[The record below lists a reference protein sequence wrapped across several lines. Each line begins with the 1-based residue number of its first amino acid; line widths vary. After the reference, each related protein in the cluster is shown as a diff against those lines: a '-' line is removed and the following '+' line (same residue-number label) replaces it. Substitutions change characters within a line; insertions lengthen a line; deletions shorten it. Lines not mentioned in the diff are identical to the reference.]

1 MSIPVTN
8 DWQPILEKAA
18 EQSSYHQLR
27 EFLKEE
33 YATQTVYP
41 QMDDLWTAFEWTPY
55 NDVKVVILGQ
65 DPYHGEN
72 QAHGLAFS
80 VQPGVKVPPSLR
92 NMYKELET
100 DLGLSPVKHGYL
112 EKWAKEGVLLLN
124 AVLTVRKGEAY
135 SHRNKGWEEFTQQVI
150 QALNEREKPMVFI
163 LWGNAAKKKRTMI
176 DETKHKVLTSVHPSP
191 LSANRGFFGSR
202 PFSRTNEALK
212 EMAQE
217 PIDWKLPENPGDY
230 DK

>member
-41 QMDDLWTAFEWTPY
+41 KMADLWTAFEWTPY

-92 NMYKELET
+92 NMYKELES
-100 DLGLSPVKHGYL
+100 DLGIPPVKHGYL

-176 DETKHKVLTSVHPSP
+176 DESKHTVLTSVHPSP

-202 PFSRTNEALK
+202 PYSRTNEALK
-212 EMAQE
+212 EMDQG
-217 PIDWKLPENPGDY
+217 PIDWKLPENPSDY